1 MYVLLAGVFAL
12 NLGYSVVIPLLTVY
26 MTNELSFSPLTAGS
40 IMAINVGLQKG
51 LTLVGGV
58 LSDRY
63 DRRFILLL
71 GVGLRAVGY
80 ALFAVANQVSAVTL
94 AALLAS
100 LGGSLLS
107 SPIRA
112 ALAQVTSPETRK
124 AAFAARQVASSLGT
138 TIGPMIGAALALYD
152 VRAAFLAGSAVHF
165 PLLLAVLRFVPKLD
179 RSQEEQ
185 VLLGRL
191 MLATVTDR
199 AMILFSGMTI
209 LFTLLYSQLTVT
221 LPLRAAALAP
231 QGASAEA
238 VAAAL
243 FAVNGI
249 EAVVLQFVWLAVSR
263 NVSALNA
270 FRWGNALC
278 GAGLMAAGLAGD
290 LVSLYASVIAFTLGE
305 VMAMPAID
313 AVVAGIAPERSLGS
327 SYGLSSLAWAVGGA
341 LGNTMGGWL
350 SQQGGRGALPWLSVL
365 ILGVLVA
372 LAARPVAFGK
382 GRALT
387 G

>member
-1 MYVLLAGVFAL
+1 VYVLLAGVFAL

-100 LGGSLLS
+100 LGGALLS

>member
-1 MYVLLAGVFAL
+1 VYVLLAGVFAL